1 MASAPVTLNQTKP
14 SYISAINADGVGSQG
29 PVAIK
34 KTPGFSDFQHT
45 CQLSQEGI
53 TQNTIQMEGEVGDGL
68 EDVIMQRR
76 AGIQQ
81 AYDQL
86 RGVHPLLPEQ
96 LRDFQVL
103 HISTHLC
110 LQKKKK

>member
-1 MASAPVTLNQTKP
+1 
-14 SYISAINADGVGSQG
+14 
-29 PVAIK
+29 
-34 KTPGFSDFQHT
+34 
-45 CQLSQEGI
+45 
-53 TQNTIQMEGEVGDGL
+53 MEGEVGDGL

-110 LQKKKK
+110 LQKKKKLAEMLYFRLMWWALPYMALMATTY